1 MKTWFFTVI
10 RPRDPIPNLSYD
22 FEVRVFDV
30 DRSMNPAS
38 VNKLEEDLRAAGCTV
53 LKRELFPEAE
63 EQGGAD

>member
-10 RPRDPIPNLSYD
+10 RPGDPIANESYE

-38 VNKLEEDLRAAGCTV
+38 LNKLEEDLKAAGCTV
-53 LKRELFPEAE
+53 LKRQLFPEE
-63 EQGGAD
+63 ENEWVA